1 MFPDENFEN
10 WLKLLERCALLVSV
24 QFSLMILINE
34 KINGQARERILI
46 AAFRW
51 LSDIDSKQ
59 FEQSCIIFQAS
70 EEQSAGL
77 KIADFISRLKIKPAF
92 LRRIVQMII
101 RRDLFKALGHKRNS
115 SAFGRRTFPW
125 IHIKDWASFGKQTQ
139 TDFIFDFVRS
149 TGYFERRRNANKENC
164 WALWRFCCNREFVHR
179 RSALSSKLLER
190 ISRGEACPWDDRNR
204 ATGS

>member
-1 MFPDENFEN
+1 
-10 WLKLLERCALLVSV
+10 
-24 QFSLMILINE
+24 MIFINE

-77 KIADFISRLKIKPAF
+77 QIADLIARLKIKPAF

-101 RRDLFKALGHKRNS
+101 RRDLFKVLGLKIVHVSPGRPPRVTGQLKRS
-115 SAFGRRTFPW
+115 
-125 IHIKDWASFGKQTQ
+125 IKRLN
-139 TDFIFDFVRS
+139 IFWKVD
-149 TGYFERRRNANKENC
+149 
-164 WALWRFCCNREFVHR
+164 
-179 RSALSSKLLER
+179 
-190 ISRGEACPWDDRNR
+190 
-204 ATGS
+204 

>member
-1 MFPDENFEN
+1 MTPTNPSSTNSIGHGPKPFFGQFEKSA
-10 WLKLLERCALLVSV
+10 KLLERCALLISV

-34 KINGQARERILI
+34 KINGIARERILI

-77 KIADFISRLKIKPAF
+77 QIAEFISRLKIKPAF

-101 RRDLFKALGHKRNS
+101 RRDLFKDMDPK
-115 SAFGRRTFPW
+115 
-125 IHIKDWASFGKQTQ
+125 SFLKNQ
-139 TDFIFDFVRS
+139 V
-149 TGYFERRRNANKENC
+149 
-164 WALWRFCCNREFVHR
+164 
-179 RSALSSKLLER
+179 
-190 ISRGEACPWDDRNR
+190 
-204 ATGS
+204 

>member
-77 KIADFISRLKIKPAF
+77 QIADFISRLKIKPAF

-125 IHIKDWASFGKQTQ
+125 IHIKD
-139 TDFIFDFVRS
+139 
-149 TGYFERRRNANKENC
+149 
-164 WALWRFCCNREFVHR
+164 
-179 RSALSSKLLER
+179 
-190 ISRGEACPWDDRNR
+190 
-204 ATGS
+204 